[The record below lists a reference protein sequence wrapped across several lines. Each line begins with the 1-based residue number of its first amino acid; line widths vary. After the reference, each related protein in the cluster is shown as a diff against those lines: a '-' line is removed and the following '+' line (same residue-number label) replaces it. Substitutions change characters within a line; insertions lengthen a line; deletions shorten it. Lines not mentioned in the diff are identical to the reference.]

1 LEHIQNIEIKNFK
14 SIRHAV
20 IDGCKRVN
28 VFIGAPNVGKSNIL
42 EALSTFSVSEKT
54 NLISDFIRLKE
65 PTTLFFNGEIDKKAE
80 VILDD
85 IVRIRASN
93 DKDGITFLF
102 EHDWK
107 SYGFDTID
115 NKKFGIN
122 ILGNT
127 PEAYEIGRYVVF
139 QDPKRPNGL
148 FVSGIG
154 SYNRKLIEIDRRVTI
169 RKYEFKRDSSSS
181 TTTNNWEFEHPFGE
195 NIFNILAT
203 NSKLRN
209 AIQEIFQPYNLE
221 LLNDKRMQAFTILKR
236 TGDSI
241 FSIPYELVAD
251 TIQRLIFYKAA
262 IASNKETVLLFE
274 EPEAHM
280 YPPYIA
286 KFTSDM
292 MYDEN
297 NNQYFIT
304 THSPFVVNDIMENL
318 KKDDY
323 AIYTVGYDKEHGE
336 TLVKRLSEAELHEIY
351 QYGIDLFLNL
361 ENYLP
366 HEHKQ

>member
-1 LEHIQNIEIKNFK
+1 MEHIHNIEIKNFK

-28 VFIGAPNVGKSNIL
+28 VFVGPPNVGKSNIL
-42 EALSTFSVSEKT
+42 EALSTFSVSNKAQ
-54 NLISDFIRLKE
+54 LISDFIRLKE

-85 IVRIRASN
+85 SLRIRATN
-93 DKDGITFLF
+93 AKDSIKFVI
-102 EHDWK
+102 EHDYK
-107 SYGFDTID
+107 GHGFDKID
-115 NKKFGIN
+115 K
-122 ILGNT
+122 LGFTTAVNA
-127 PEAYEIGRYVVF
+127 PEANQIGTYDVF
-139 QDPKRPNGL
+139 VNSSYSGSL
-148 FVSGIG
+148 AVSRESSHTI
-154 SYNRKLIEIDRRVTI
+154 RLREEDEDRRIDI
-169 RKYEFKRDSSSS
+169 RKYEFKKDSPSSKS
-181 TTTNNWEFEHPFGE
+181 TSNWELEHPFGE

-274 EPEAHM
+274 EPESHM

-304 THSPFVVNDIMENL
+304 THSPFVISDIMENL
-318 KKDDY
+318 KKEDY
-323 AIYTVGYDKEHGE
+323 AIYTVGYDKENGE
-336 TLVKRLSEAELHEIY
+336 TLVKRLSNEELHEIY